1 MKDIRVGLG
10 NSPASQMEKRMR
22 LESYGNLCTQ
32 FYDISKPEPPP
43 EAFDYYLK
51 LCKSAGGPV
60 LEPMCGSGR
69 FLIPLMERGI
79 DIEGTDASP
88 DMLKACRETAANK
101 GLKPVLYEQFME
113 ETALPKKYLLIFIA
127 AGSFVLVTDKQ
138 AARTSLRKIYG
149 HLLPA
154 GEVVLEILTPNAVDR
169 ALGEWKGRWVTRQD
183 GATIIFSALDTY
195 DATEKVS
202 RSLHRYE
209 LFKSGRLTA
218 TELEH
223 FAMRLYEKD
232 EFAALLKEAGFTD
245 IHATRPYGD
254 SEPDEKDNII
264 VFSAYR
270 RK

>member
-1 MKDIRVGLG
+1 MA
-10 NSPASQMEKRMR
+10 NEKRMR

-32 FYDISKPEPPP
+32 FYDISKPEPSP

-51 LCKSAGGPV
+51 LCKSAGGLV

-69 FLIPLMERGI
+69 FLIPLMENGI

-88 DMLKACRETAANK
+88 EMLKACRETAAKK
-101 GLKPVLYEQFME
+101 GLKPVLYQQFLE
-113 ETALPKKYLLIFIA
+113 ETALPKRYLLIFIA
-127 AGSFVLVTDKQ
+127 AGSFVLVTDIE

-169 ALGEWKGRWVTRQD
+169 ALGEWRGRWVTRQD

-202 RSLHRYE
+202 RSLHKYE
-209 LFKSGRLTA
+209 LFENGRLTA

-223 FAMRLYEKD
+223 FATRLYEKD
-232 EFAALLKEAGFTD
+232 EFTALLKETGFMD
-245 IHATRPYGD
+245 IQSTRPYGN
-254 SEPDEKDNII
+254 EPPDESDKTI
-264 VFSAYR
+264 VSSGQ
-270 RK
+270 KTD